1 MPWKVSGEISESI
14 LNHVWWVHLG
24 VLKRLTQIID
34 SGGILPRFESMKIIV
49 GDTEACGI
57 RRSEGGIVALVVL
70 KRDRGWYEQLI
81 VKMLFH
87 LKM

>member
-1 MPWKVSGEISESI
+1 MPLKVSGGISESI

-24 VLKRLTQIID
+24 VLKKLPQIID
-34 SGGILPRFESMKIIV
+34 SSGILPRFESIKIIV
-49 GDTEACGI
+49 GYTAAYGI

-70 KRDRGWYEQLI
+70 NRERGWYKQLI